1 MQINKMV
8 KESAVELNI
17 DICRITDNQRL
28 ETEFEILKKRSRS
41 QYWPQ
46 PFANQNIEEL
56 TTPALHFSNLKS
68 IIVTAVSY
76 NQNGGN
82 KFLSNYVTV
91 GDYHSYLRNKLEK
104 LVFELQ
110 KKIDH
115 DFNYKIFVDQAPF
128 LEKALAQKAGV
139 GFIGKNTLLINPNLG
154 SNLFLGEIFTDLEIE
169 ADQPLDL
176 SCGSCRLCLESC
188 QVGALK
194 EANLLAAEECTAY
207 LTQKKGMLSES
218 EIGKIGNH
226 IWGCDDCKDICP
238 FNQKA
243 ETAASEKL
251 KFFDKDLEYFL
262 NLKRKKIPFE
272 LDKTAITWRGSRIL
286 IRNAMLAAADLK
298 EKRFFN
304 KISQKLD
311 DSSPI
316 IRYYAA
322 YSLLKIDYKRA
333 KDIVENYL
341 IKEENS
347 VYKDKLKEIFVLEEE
362 NNGSYSG

>member
-1 MQINKMV
+1 MQINKLV
-8 KESAVELNI
+8 KECAAELNI
-17 DICRITDNQRL
+17 DICRVTDNKKL
-28 ETEFEILKKRSRS
+28 ETDFKILEERSRG
-41 QYWPQ
+41 QFWPQ
-46 PFANQNIEEL
+46 PFANQNLEEL

-76 NQNGGN
+76 KQNKAN
-82 KFLSNYVTV
+82 PFLSNYVTV
-91 GDYHSYLRNKLEK
+91 EDYHNYLRNKLEK
-104 LVFELQ
+104 LVVELRQ
-110 KKIDH
+110 KIDE

-194 EANLLAAEECTAY
+194 EANLLAAEDCTAY

-218 EIGKIGNH
+218 EIEKIGHH

-238 FNQKA
+238 HNQKTEAA
-243 ETAASEKL
+243 EEEKL
-251 KFFDKDLEYFL
+251 QLFDKDLEYFL
-262 NLKRKKIPFE
+262 NLKRKEIPAE
-272 LDKTAITWRGSRIL
+272 LDNTAITWRGSRIL
-286 IRNAMLAAADLK
+286 IRNSLLAAADLK
-298 EKRFFN
+298 EKKFFN
-304 KISQKLD
+304 KIKQKLD

-322 YSLLKIDYKRA
+322 YSLLKIDFKKAR
-333 KDIVENYL
+333 KIVDDYL
-341 IKEENS
+341 KEEQNS
-347 VYKDKLKEIFVLEEE
+347 EYKNKIQEIFALEEE
-362 NNGSYSG
+362 KNGS